1 MPLSINWTLVSW
13 VLAVLLLDAS
23 TIFCRNPWCIA
34 NTSHSIASQR
44 SAAQPRSVVWMQ
56 YAGPTGRGVGVRFPV
71 TVSLAFRLGLHR
83 RMFRG
88 SRRAV
93 MDDGQVVKSATATK
107 QQRSG
112 WAVASVDGNFLKN
125 RGLESLIKRRRRQST
140 WEGQMHG
147 DEATNERL
155 RPRLQNQSWAA
166 KFQPLCR
173 IQILMNTRS
182 LVLDFFAS
190 SSPDGFAHL
199 SRTPPPSHAST
210 WDLSSNPV
218 CSRRTIDLGRT
229 CNSHCLAATDT
240 YTHAEGNTYTPCAYT
255 STPSYLA
262 PWVRLDDEK
271 EEAVELTVC
280 LGIVAAHNSR
290 QQHNLT
296 LPAISSYACTHY
308 QCLA

>member
-13 VLAVLLLDAS
+13 VVAVLLLDAS

-56 YAGPTGRGVGVRFPV
+56 YAGPTGRGAGVRFPV

-182 LVLDFFAS
+182 LVLDFS
-190 SSPDGFAHL
+190 
-199 SRTPPPSHAST
+199 PPPPMASPTCHEPHRPRMPQPGIFLPIPCAVGEPST
-210 WDLSSNPV
+210 WGGLAIPIV
-218 CSRRTIDLGRT
+218 WRLRIHTRTQRAIPILRV
-229 CNSHCLAATDT
+229 H
-240 YTHAEGNTYTPCAYT
+240 
-255 STPSYLA
+255 
-262 PWVRLDDEK
+262 
-271 EEAVELTVC
+271 
-280 LGIVAAHNSR
+280 
-290 QQHNLT
+290 T
-296 LPAISSYACTHY
+296 LPHPHTLHRG
-308 QCLA
+308 